1 MNFVK
6 PVKLT
11 KKKSGV
17 FADVQ
22 KKENLEWGKQVGNN
36 RENETE
42 IDLLQLAKALWHK
55 AWAIVLVTLM
65 SIIA

>member
-11 KKKSGV
+11 PKKSGV

-22 KKENLEWGKQVGNN
+22 KKENLEWGKHVGNN